1 MADDTN
7 EDSWLYGTS
16 NPDSTTN
23 EENVETAAGIGD
35 ERPLLSQKSE
45 NEATALGGASEATVP
60 TLAGSPD
67 EEEAFG
73 EFEDPAQEMEEDEE
87 AAVGAAG
94 TVADT
99 TDGDDDAGENAQKV
113 NI

>member
-23 EENVETAAGIGD
+23 EENVEAAADID
-35 ERPLLSQKSE
+35 EERPILSQKLE
-45 NEATALGGASEATVP
+45 NEATALGGASEGIAP
-60 TLAGSPD
+60 TLGESPD
-67 EEEAFG
+67 EEEPFG

-87 AAVGAAG
+87 AAAAAASS
-94 TVADT
+94 VADT